1 MRQRRQRVALDALS
15 FEDLCLALC
24 FPSLAP
30 VDLPLALV
38 ARCDRSLDLC
48 IDLGIALPLLQTTR
62 ILSVSRVRQAP
73 AATAL
78 ESPRRVALGVVL
90 RDLRVHA
97 LLRLIQAPA
106 FNLRDHRA
114 VCRVA
119 AGRDDVP
126 LAVTEVGFN
135 KICPAPVKPVW

>member
-1 MRQRRQRVALDALS
+1 MKFAECMRERRQR
-15 FEDLCLALC
+15 
-24 FPSLAP
+24 
-30 VDLPLALV
+30 LALV

-62 ILSVSRVRQAP
+62 ILSVSSPACGKLQ

-78 ESPRRVALGVVL
+78 ESPRCVVLGVVL
-90 RDLRVHA
+90 RDFRVHA

-126 LAVTEVGFN
+126 LAVTEIGFN
-135 KICPAPVKPVW
+135 KTCPAPVKPVW

>member
-1 MRQRRQRVALDALS
+1 M
-15 FEDLCLALC
+15 
-24 FPSLAP
+24 
-30 VDLPLALV
+30 
-38 ARCDRSLDLC
+38 
-48 IDLGIALPLLQTTR
+48 
-62 ILSVSRVRQAP
+62 RQAP

-90 RDLRVHA
+90 RDFRVHA

-126 LAVTEVGFN
+126 LAVTEIGFN
-135 KICPAPVKPVW
+135 KICPALVKPVW